1 MTTSSSLPQI
11 AVIVGSNR
19 RDSIN
24 RKLAEALAKLAPG
37 KFEPK
42 FVRIDDL
49 PMYNQDHEGNLTA
62 EVVRFKDDL
71 AKADGILI
79 VTPEHNRSIP
89 TVLKN
94 AVDWGTRP
102 WGKNNW
108 AGKPIAI
115 AGTSPGALGAAM
127 AQSHLRQVLSGSLG
141 AFLFGGEI
149 YITFKEGLIDGHGNI
164 TDEGTK
170 KFLQGFVDG
179 FVAFVVRHAPAAQ
192 RSAA

>member
-1 MTTSSSLPQI
+1 MTTSASLPQI

-19 RDSIN
+19 RDSLN
-24 RKLAEALAKLAPG
+24 RKLAEALAELAAG

-49 PMYNQDHEGNLTA
+49 PLFNQDHEGNLA
-62 EVVRFKDDL
+62 PQVVRFKDEL
-71 AKADGILI
+71 AKADGVLI

-108 AGKPIAI
+108 ARKPIAI

-127 AQSHLRQVLSGSLG
+127 AQSHLRQVLSGSLS

-149 YITFKEGLIDGHGNI
+149 YITFKEGLIDDYGNV

-179 FVAFVVRHAPAAQ
+179 FVAFVARHAPAAQ

>member
-1 MTTSSSLPQI
+1 MTTKPQI

-19 RDSIN
+19 KDSIN
-24 RKLAEALAKLAPG
+24 RKFAEALAKLG
-37 KFEPK
+37 TDKFDAK

-49 PMYNQDHEGNLTA
+49 PMYNQDHEGNLA
-62 EVVRFKDDL
+62 AQVVRFKDEL
-71 AKADGILI
+71 AAADGVLI

-127 AQSHLRQVLSGSLG
+127 AQSHLRQVLSGSLS
-141 AFLFGGEI
+141 AFVFGGEI
-149 YITFKEGLIDGHGNI
+149 YVTFKQGLIDDHGNV
-164 TDEGTK
+164 TDEATK

-179 FVAFVVRHAPAAQ
+179 FVAFVARHAPAAQ
-192 RSAA
+192 RSAAA

>member
-1 MTTSSSLPQI
+1 MTTSASLPQI

-24 RKLAEALAKLAPG
+24 RKLAEALAKLAAG

-49 PMYNQDHEGNLTA
+49 PLFNQDHEGNLAA
-62 EVVRFKDDL
+62 EVVRFKDEL
-71 AKADGILI
+71 SRADGVLI

-94 AVDWGTRP
+94 AVDWGARP

-108 AGKPIAI
+108 AGKPILI
-115 AGTSPGALGAAM
+115 AGTSPGALGAAL
-127 AQSHLRQVLSGSLG
+127 AQGHLRQVLGASLG
-141 AFLFGGEI
+141 AFIFGGEI
-149 YITFKEGLIDGHGNI
+149 YITHKPGLIDDHGNV
-164 TDEGTK
+164 TDDNTK
-170 KFLQGFVDG
+170 KFLQDFVDR
-179 FVAFVVRHAPAAQ
+179 FAVFATRLAPAVQ

>member
-1 MTTSSSLPQI
+1 MTVPQI

-19 RDSIN
+19 KDSLN
-24 RKLAEALAKLAPG
+24 RQLAQALAKLGAG
-37 KFEPK
+37 KIEAK

-49 PMYNQDHEGNLTA
+49 PMYNQDHEGNLA
-62 EVVRFKDDL
+62 PEVVRFKDEL
-71 AKADGILI
+71 ARADGVLV
-79 VTPEHNRSIP
+79 VTPEHNRSLP

-102 WGKNNW
+102 WGKNTW

-115 AGTSPGALGAAM
+115 AGTSPGTLGAAL

-141 AFLFGGEI
+141 AFVFGGEV
-149 YITFKEGLIDGHGNI
+149 YIAWKQGLLDDQANV
-164 TDEGTK
+164 TDDGTK
-170 KFLQGFVDG
+170 KFLQGFIDG
-179 FVAFVVRHAPAAQ
+179 FTAFVVRHAPAAQ

>member
-1 MTTSSSLPQI
+1 MTVPQI

-19 RDSIN
+19 RDSLN
-24 RKLAEALAKLAPG
+24 RKLAEALAKLAAG

-62 EVVRFKDDL
+62 EVVRFKDEL

-102 WGKNNW
+102 WTRTTGP
-108 AGKPIAI
+108 ASR
-115 AGTSPGALGAAM
+115 SPLPARRPAR
-127 AQSHLRQVLSGSLG
+127 S
-141 AFLFGGEI
+141 
-149 YITFKEGLIDGHGNI
+149 
-164 TDEGTK
+164 
-170 KFLQGFVDG
+170 
-179 FVAFVVRHAPAAQ
+179 VRHW
-192 RSAA
+192 RSRICAKCSAEASVRFSAVKSTSHSKRA

>member
-1 MTTSSSLPQI
+1 MCLLVRVAHSHLCSPSYDFSPRYSTMTLPQI

-19 RDSIN
+19 KDSIN
-24 RKLAEALAKLAPG
+24 RQLAEAIAKLAAG

-49 PMYNQDHEGNLTA
+49 PMYNQDH
-62 EVVRFKDDL
+62 D
-71 AKADGILI
+71 
-79 VTPEHNRSIP
+79 RSIP

-141 AFLFGGEI
+141 AFLFGGE
-149 YITFKEGLIDGHGNI
+149 
-164 TDEGTK
+164 
-170 KFLQGFVDG
+170 
-179 FVAFVVRHAPAAQ
+179 
-192 RSAA
+192 

>member
-1 MTTSSSLPQI
+1 MTTSASLPQI

-19 RDSIN
+19 RDSLN
-24 RKLAEALAKLAPG
+24 RKLAEALAKLAAG

-49 PMYNQDHEGNLTA
+49 PMYNQDHEGNLVPQ
-62 EVVRFKDDL
+62 VVRFKDEL
-71 AKADGILI
+71 AKADGVLI

-115 AGTSPGALGAAM
+115 AGTSPGALGAAL
-127 AQSHLRQVLSGSLG
+127 AQSHLRQVLSGSLS

-149 YITFKEGLIDGHGNI
+149 YITYKEGLIDDHGNVA
-164 TDEGTK
+164 DEGTK
-170 KFLQGFVDG
+170 KFLLGFVDG
-179 FVAFVVRHAPAAQ
+179 FVAFVTRHAPAAQ

>member
-1 MTTSSSLPQI
+1 MTLPQI

-19 RDSIN
+19 RDSLN
-24 RKLAEALAKLAPG
+24 RKLAEALAKLAAG

-49 PMYNQDHEGNLTA
+49 PMYNQDHEGNLA
-62 EVVRFKDDL
+62 PQVVRFKDEL
-71 AKADGILI
+71 AKADGVLI

-115 AGTSPGALGAAM
+115 AGTSPGALGAAL
-127 AQSHLRQVLSGSLG
+127 AQSHLRQVLSGSLS

-149 YITFKEGLIDGHGNI
+149 YITYKEGLIDDQGNVA
-164 TDEGTK
+164 DEGTK
-170 KFLQGFVDG
+170 KFLLGFVDG
-179 FVAFVVRHAPAAQ
+179 FVAFVTRHAPATQ

>member
-1 MTTSSSLPQI
+1 MTASASLPQI

-19 RDSIN
+19 RDSLN
-24 RKLAEALAKLAPG
+24 RKLAEALAKLAAG

-49 PMYNQDHEGNLTA
+49 PMYNQDHEGNLATQ
-62 EVVRFKDDL
+62 VVRFKDEL
-71 AKADGILI
+71 AKADGVLI

-115 AGTSPGALGAAM
+115 AGTSPGALGAAL
-127 AQSHLRQVLSGSLG
+127 AQSHLRQVLSGSLS

-149 YITFKEGLIDGHGNI
+149 YITYKEGLIDDQGNVA
-164 TDEGTK
+164 DEGTK

-179 FVAFVVRHAPAAQ
+179 FVAFVTRHAPAAQ

>member
-1 MTTSSSLPQI
+1 MTASASLPQI

-19 RDSIN
+19 RDSLN
-24 RKLAEALAKLAPG
+24 RKLAEALAKLAAG

-49 PMYNQDHEGNLTA
+49 PMYNQDHEGNLA
-62 EVVRFKDDL
+62 PQVVRFKDEL
-71 AKADGILI
+71 AKADGVLI

-115 AGTSPGALGAAM
+115 AGTSPGALGAAL
-127 AQSHLRQVLSGSLG
+127 AQSHLRQVLSGSLS

-149 YITFKEGLIDGHGNI
+149 YITYKEGLIDDQGNV

-179 FVAFVVRHAPAAQ
+179 FVAFVTRHAPAAQ

>member
-1 MTTSSSLPQI
+1 MPKPTV

-19 RDSIN
+19 KESIN
-24 RKLAEALAKLAPG
+24 RKYAQALIKLGAD
-37 KFEPK
+37 KFDAH
-42 FVRIDDL
+42 FARIDDL
-49 PMYNQDHEGNLTA
+49 PMYNQDHEGNLA
-62 EVVRFKDDL
+62 PQVVRFKDEL
-71 AKADGILI
+71 AKADGVLI

-115 AGTSPGALGAAM
+115 AGTSPGALGAAL
-127 AQSHLRQVLSGSLG
+127 AQSHLRQVLSGSLS

-149 YITFKEGLIDGHGNI
+149 YITYKEGLIDDQGNVA
-164 TDEGTK
+164 DESTK
-170 KFLQGFVDG
+170 KFLQDFVDR
-179 FVAFVVRHAPAAQ
+179 FATLVTKLKA
-192 RSAA
+192 

>member
-1 MTTSSSLPQI
+1 MTTSASLPQI

-24 RKLAEALAKLAPG
+24 RKLAEALAKLAVG

-49 PMYNQDHEGNLTA
+49 PMYNQDHEGNLA
-62 EVVRFKDDL
+62 PQVVRFKDEL
-71 AKADGILI
+71 AKADGVLI

-127 AQSHLRQVLSGSLG
+127 AQSHLRQLLSGSLS

-149 YITFKEGLIDGHGNI
+149 YITFKEGLIDDHGNV

-170 KFLQGFVDG
+170 KFLQGFVEG
-179 FVAFVVRHAPAAQ
+179 FVAFVTRHAPATQ